1 MPKKRTNCHSIAT
14 LLPSDEQVIAKR
26 MPDGYQKQGAR
37 NQSTVHQYIAGLRV
51 LWKFTW
57 SACLERVWQK
67 DSEVEEESGARALA
81 EELFS
86 FLNIVFGSSLRPAF
100 FFGSLNFVRSAGCDH
115 DRMRGCLPLRCLPL
129 SLQLPGARG
138 DWVPQLGFQELVWR
152 LRCWAVDSKLG
163 SRKLTSQTP
172 KLKLKM

>member
-1 MPKKRTNCHSIAT
+1 MVEGRTLLVLLLLGRCQHSATVPAARQEGRGFCKARGPQSAHAAT
-14 LLPSDEQVIAKR
+14 LVQ
-26 MPDGYQKQGAR
+26 
-37 NQSTVHQYIAGLRV
+37 QSRAGLC
-51 LWKFTW
+51 
-57 SACLERVWQK
+57 SAM
-67 DSEVEEESGARALA
+67 GA
-81 EELFS
+81 
-86 FLNIVFGSSLRPAF
+86 GSSLRPAF
-100 FFGSLNFVRSAGCDH
+100 FFGPLNFVCSARCDH

-152 LRCWAVDSKLG
+152 LRFLAVDFKLG

>member
-1 MPKKRTNCHSIAT
+1 MGEGITLLVLLLLGRCQHPARAPPRSHPFCNARGPQSAHAAT
-14 LLPSDEQVIAKR
+14 LVQ
-26 MPDGYQKQGAR
+26 
-37 NQSTVHQYIAGLRV
+37 QSRAGLC
-51 LWKFTW
+51 
-57 SACLERVWQK
+57 SAM
-67 DSEVEEESGARALA
+67 GA
-81 EELFS
+81 
-86 FLNIVFGSSLRPAF
+86 GSSLRPAF
-100 FFGSLNFVRSAGCDH
+100 FFGPLNFVCSARCDH

-152 LRCWAVDSKLG
+152 LRFLAVDFKLG